1 MPLTFKTA
9 SPSHIPT
16 ITQLA
21 DKIWRSHYVE
31 IIGLE
36 QVEYMIKN
44 MYSEEQ
50 LLKQMNSGHVFT
62 LVYLNNEP
70 TAYISVSTKDNA
82 HYFIHK
88 FYVLV
93 NKHRNGIG
101 TDILNH
107 LLQELPQART
117 FELTVNRQNY
127 KAINFYFK
135 NGFVIKEIAD
145 FDIGEGYFM
154 NDFVMV
160 KTIF

>member
-1 MPLTFKTA
+1 MPLTFQSAT
-9 SPSHIPT
+9 PSHIPL
-16 ITQLA
+16 IAQLA
-21 DKIWRSHYVE
+21 EKIWRSHYIE
-31 IIGLE
+31 IIGQE
-36 QVEYMIKN
+36 QVEYMLKT

-62 LVYLNNEP
+62 LVYLNHEP
-70 TAYISVSTKDNA
+70 AAYISVSTKDNVN
-82 HYFIHK
+82 YFIHK

-93 NKHRNGIG
+93 NEHRKGIG
-101 TDILNH
+101 TDALH
-107 LLQELPQART
+107 RLFQAHPEAKS

-145 FDIGEGYFM
+145 FDIGNGFYM